1 MCIGGGKMYPVALI
15 NKKIVKRNLNLK
27 KAQAQEKKKNGKGSW
42 RPLKN
47 YLGKVV
53 SLSSSELVGSETGI
67 SNFVTDISKE
77 NLLAAIKDANITGM
91 SGNGFPVSK
100 KIDTFLSSKSGK
112 RIMLI
117 NAVECDPALL
127 HDEWLLNNRYA
138 EILQSVHYLTQA
150 FSLELV
156 ILATKNKYFKSDGK
170 LTVSTVP
177 PRYPMG
183 EEHFL
188 IRQAANIKLENTEI
202 PAEHGILVLNIQTV
216 YQICKIVNQC
226 YDGGRFIT
234 IADLTQAAAKI
245 AYVYPTGNI
254 SNLLKTGFGERGAKH
269 LYKGHGIML
278 CTGAAEADSFSNH
291 EIFAAYSDPLE
302 INNSNKCRRCGSC
315 GRKCPVK
322 IKIAKV
328 VQSVD
333 KNKLT
338 GYSPYRLEQCIQC
351 GSCTYFCPASKN
363 VSGYV
368 TEILDQQI

>member
-1 MCIGGGKMYPVALI
+1 MYPFALI

-27 KAQAQEKKKNGKGSW
+27 KAQAQEKREKGKGSR

-53 SLSSSELVGSETGI
+53 SLSSSELIGNEKRI
-67 SNFVTDISKE
+67 SNFVHDISQE
-77 NLLAAIKDANITGM
+77 NLLTAIKDASITGM
-91 SGNGFPVSK
+91 SGNGFPVYK
-100 KIDTFLSSKSGK
+100 KIDTFLSSKSDK
-112 RIMLI
+112 KILLI

-127 HDEWLLNNRYA
+127 HYEWLLNNRYA
-138 EILQSVHYLTQA
+138 EILQAVHYLTQA
-150 FSLELV
+150 LSLERV
-156 ILATKNKYFKSDGK
+156 ILATKNKFFKSNGE
-170 LTVSTVP
+170 LTVFTVP

-188 IRQAANIKLENTEI
+188 IRQAVNISLDNTEI
-202 PAEHGILVLNIQTV
+202 PAEHGILVLNIQSI
-216 YQICKIVNQC
+216 YQIFKIVNQY

-234 IADLTQAAAKI
+234 IADLTKAAAKI
-245 AYVYPTGNI
+245 AYVHPTDNV
-254 SNLLKTGFGERGAKH
+254 SNLFKTGFGETGDKH

-278 CTGAAEADSFSNH
+278 CTGATETDNFSNH
-291 EIFAAYSDPLE
+291 ETFVAYTDTLE
-302 INNSNKCRRCGSC
+302 INNSNKCKRCGNCS
-315 GRKCPVK
+315 RKCPVK

-333 KNKLT
+333 KNKLFD
-338 GYSPYRLEQCIQC
+338 YSLYRLERCIKC

-368 TEILDQQI
+368 TEILDKNKKQEK

>member
-1 MCIGGGKMYPVALI
+1 MYSFALI
-15 NKKIVKRNLNLK
+15 NKKIVKRNLNLR
-27 KAQAQEKKKNGKGSW
+27 KAQAQEKRKNGKGSW

-53 SLSSSELVGSETGI
+53 SLSSSELTGNETRI
-67 SNFVTDISKE
+67 SNFVHDISKE

-91 SGNGFPVSK
+91 SGNSFPVYK
-100 KIDTFLSSKSGK
+100 KINTFLSSKSGK
-112 RIMLI
+112 KILLI

-138 EILQSVHYLTQA
+138 EILQAINYMTQA
-150 FSLELV
+150 FSLERV
-156 ILATKNKYFKSDGK
+156 ILAVKNKYFKSNGK

-188 IRQAANIKLENTEI
+188 IRQAVGIPLENTEI
-202 PAEHGILVLNIQTV
+202 PAEHGILVLNIQSI
-216 YQICKIVNQC
+216 YQICKIANQC

-234 IADLTQAAAKI
+234 IADLTEATAKI

-254 SNLLKTGFGERGAKH
+254 SNLLKTGFGEIGNKH
-269 LYKGHGIML
+269 LYKGYGIML
-278 CTGAAEADSFSNH
+278 CTGATEADNFSNH
-291 EIFAAYSDPLE
+291 ETFAAYTNPLE
-302 INNSNKCRRCGSC
+302 IKNSNKCKRCGSC
-315 GRKCPVK
+315 SRKCPVK
-322 IKIAKV
+322 IKIDKV

-333 KNKLT
+333 KNQIFD
-338 GYSPYRLEQCIQC
+338 YSPYHLERCIKC

-368 TEILDQQI
+368 TEILDLFHNPVGY

>member
-1 MCIGGGKMYPVALI
+1 MYSFALI

-27 KAQAQEKKKNGKGSW
+27 KAQTQEKKKNGKGSW

-53 SLSSSELVGSETGI
+53 FLSSSEPIGNEKRI
-67 SNFVTDISKE
+67 SDFVPGISKE
-77 NLLAAIKDANITGM
+77 NLLAALKDAKITGM
-91 SGNGFPVSK
+91 SGNGFTVYK
-100 KIDTFLSSKSGK
+100 KIETFLSSKSGK
-112 RIMLI
+112 KILLI

-127 HDEWLLNNRYA
+127 HDEWLLNNRYS
-138 EILQSVHYLTQA
+138 EILQAVNYLTQA
-150 FSLELV
+150 FSLERV
-156 ILATKNKYFKSDGK
+156 ILATKNKNFKSDGE

-188 IRQAANIKLENTEI
+188 IRQAANIPLKNTEI
-202 PAEHGILVLNIQTV
+202 PAEHGILVLNIQSI

-234 IADLTQAAAKI
+234 IADLTKATVKI
-245 AYVYPTGNI
+245 AYVYPTDNI
-254 SNLLKTGFGERGAKH
+254 SNLLKTEFGERGNKH
-269 LYKGHGIML
+269 LYKGYGIML
-278 CTGAAEADSFSNH
+278 CNNAAETDNFSNH
-291 EIFAAYSDPLE
+291 ETFAAYSNPLE
-302 INNSNKCRRCGSC
+302 IDNSNKCKRCGSC
-315 GRKCPVK
+315 SRKCPVK

-333 KNKLT
+333 GNKLFD
-338 GYSPYRLEQCIQC
+338 YSPHRLERCIKC
-351 GSCTYFCPASKN
+351 GSCTYFCTASKN

-368 TEILDQQI
+368 TEILDKK

>member
-1 MCIGGGKMYPVALI
+1 MYKIALI

-53 SLSSSELVGSETGI
+53 LLSSSELIGNETRI
-67 SNFVTDISKE
+67 SNFVHDISKE
-77 NLLAAIKDANITGM
+77 NLLAAIKEADITGM
-91 SGNGFPVSK
+91 SGNGFPVYK
-100 KIDTFLSSKSGK
+100 KINTFLSSKSDK
-112 RIMLI
+112 KILLI

-138 EILQSVHYLTQA
+138 EISQAVHYLTQA
-150 FSLELV
+150 FSLERV
-156 ILATKNKYFKSDGK
+156 ILAVKNKFFKSDGK
-170 LTVSTVP
+170 PTVFTVP

-188 IRQAANIKLENTEI
+188 IRQAVNIPLDNTEI
-202 PAEHGILVLNIQTV
+202 PAEHGILVLNIQSI
-216 YQICKIVNQC
+216 YQICKIANKC

-234 IADLTQAAAKI
+234 IADLTKADARI
-245 AYVYPTGNI
+245 AYVYPTDNI
-254 SNLLKTGFGERGAKH
+254 SNLLKTSFGEKGNKH

-278 CTGAAEADSFSNH
+278 CTGAAETDNFSNH
-291 EIFAAYSDPLE
+291 ETFAAYSNPLE

-328 VQSVD
+328 VRSVD
-333 KNKLT
+333 KNKLFD
-338 GYSPYRLEQCIQC
+338 YSPYRLERCIKC

-368 TEILDQQI
+368 TELLNNE